1 MSRRISLIAAL
12 ATLLALTA
20 ACTNKKSVNP
30 LAGVG
35 SKQPD
40 KVLFDKAMEAMRHN
54 RFDVAR
60 LTLQTLINT
69 YPDSEFIA
77 RAKLAV
83 GDSWYAEGGTAA
95 LAQAEQE
102 YSDFQIFF
110 PNMPEAAEAQL
121 KIANI
126 HYQQMEKSDRD
137 YTHAKRAEDEYRKVI
152 LQYPENTKIVSDAK
166 KRLLEVQEVLAD
178 REFGIGRF
186 YYLRES
192 YPASIAR
199 LQSLVDKY
207 PLYSRADEALYLLG
221 QNYEGQIAR
230 IRLAPTC
237 DAHGLPRG
245 CTSEL
250 AKSKYIGELTK
261 QAAVAYDKILTRY
274 PMMDRS
280 EDAKKRLTA
289 LHQTVPRPTKGAV
302 AQNKAEIASRSE
314 TSMSQRFMG
323 LIKKGPDVAKAA
335 TIGEP
340 TLIEPEPVAARD
352 VIKNETFGAAGISDR
367 TSVGVEVV
375 KPNQPGEGDAAPP
388 TPDPNAPA
396 SPFGA
401 ASGTTAPPAADPNEL
416 KPNAPADPNELKP
429 ADSGAD
435 PSLPPPVQVNEIQQ
449 GQSSS
454 AETKNADDSTPASDQ
469 DLSSSKKKRKTGLQK
484 LNPF

>member
-1 MSRRISLIAAL
+1 M
-12 ATLLALTA
+12 
-20 ACTNKKSVNP
+20 VP
-30 LAGVG
+30 
-35 SKQPD
+35 
-40 KVLFDKAMEAMRHN
+40 
-54 RFDVAR
+54 
-60 LTLQTLINT
+60 
-69 YPDSEFIA
+69 
-77 RAKLAV
+77 
-83 GDSWYAEGGTAA
+83 
-95 LAQAEQE
+95 
-102 YSDFQIFF
+102 
-110 PNMPEAAEAQL
+110 
-121 KIANI
+121 
-126 HYQQMEKSDRD
+126 
-137 YTHAKRAEDEYRKVI
+137 
-152 LQYPENTKIVSDAK
+152 DAK
-166 KRLLEVQEVLAD
+166 QRLLEVQEVLAD
-178 REFGIGRF
+178 REFEIGRF

-250 AKSKYIGELTK
+250 VKSRYIGELTK

-274 PMMDRS
+274 PLMDRS

-289 LHQTVPRPTKGAV
+289 LHQTVPRPTKGEV
-302 AQNKAEIASRSE
+302 AQNQAEIASRSE

-367 TSVGVEVV
+367 TSVGVEVI

-429 ADSGAD
+429 ADSGSG
-435 PSLPPPVQVNEIQQ
+435 P
-449 GQSSS
+449 
-454 AETKNADDSTPASDQ
+454 
-469 DLSSSKKKRKTGLQK
+469 R
-484 LNPF
+484 PFLLRCR

>member
-1 MSRRISLIAAL
+1 M
-12 ATLLALTA
+12 
-20 ACTNKKSVNP
+20 
-30 LAGVG
+30 
-35 SKQPD
+35 
-40 KVLFDKAMEAMRHN
+40 
-54 RFDVAR
+54 
-60 LTLQTLINT
+60 
-69 YPDSEFIA
+69 
-77 RAKLAV
+77 
-83 GDSWYAEGGTAA
+83 
-95 LAQAEQE
+95 
-102 YSDFQIFF
+102 
-110 PNMPEAAEAQL
+110 
-121 KIANI
+121 
-126 HYQQMEKSDRD
+126 
-137 YTHAKRAEDEYRKVI
+137 
-152 LQYPENTKIVSDAK
+152 
-166 KRLLEVQEVLAD
+166 
-178 REFGIGRF
+178 
-186 YYLRES
+186 
-192 YPASIAR
+192 
-199 LQSLVDKY
+199 
-207 PLYSRADEALYLLG
+207 
-221 QNYEGQIAR
+221 
-230 IRLAPTC
+230 
-237 DAHGLPRG
+237 PRG

-261 QAAVAYDKILTRY
+261 QAAIAYDRILTRY

-289 LHQTVPRPTKGAV
+289 LHQTIPRPTKGAV

-340 TLIEPEPVAARD
+340 TLIEPEPMAARD
-352 VIKNETFGAAGISDR
+352 VIKNETFGAAGMSDR

-396 SPFGA
+396 SPFGT

-429 ADSGAD
+429 ADSGAA

-454 AETKNADDSTPASDQ
+454 AETKNADDSTPATDQ